1 MELKRIKKK
10 AILFTFL
17 SVVIAGLIATIFSTH
32 QITPL
37 DENVDVEKAKVTST
51 NNLLLN
57 IISYSK
63 TALRLSGYAALQ
75 EIIDNIHEQNSS
87 YTEPEITTVFNETVV
102 KGTING
108 AVRDN
113 MDGLT
118 IIDMMEQV
126 KELVVKETNTFFI
139 YNVTEVLIYQTKP
152 FSVTAAM
159 NISFYL
165 EKQGISWNIT
175 EEIISEIT
183 IIGLKDPLYFGIG
196 YNNTFKETDT
206 LIETFNRTTFEIFVN
221 DSEYIKSPS
230 IIKIIDIGTFR
241 PMSFFG
247 RLTNDANVKNET
259 ILTLLSVVDP
269 AKLTNISTNTSYV
282 DYMFLKEFNQSECL
296 KYLRQVSNISN
307 QPLIDSE
314 HLLLVFNMT
323 DTQTDATC

>member
-1 MELKRIKKK
+1 MELKKK

-17 SVVIAGLIATIFSTH
+17 SVIIAGLIATMFSTH

-37 DENVDVEKAKVTST
+37 DENMDVEKAKVTST

-63 TALRLSGYAALQ
+63 TALRLSGYVALQ
-75 EIIDNIHEQNSS
+75 EIIDNIHEEKSY

-108 AVRDN
+108 VVRDN

-126 KELVVKETNTFFI
+126 KELVVNETNTFFL
-139 YNVTEVLIYQTKP
+139 YNVTEVLIYQSKP

-159 NISFYL
+159 NISLYI
-165 EKQGISWNIT
+165 EKQGMSWNTT
-175 EEIISEIT
+175 EEIVSEIT

-196 YNNTFKETDT
+196 YNNTFKETET

-221 DSEYIKSPS
+221 DSEYINSPNT
-230 IIKIIDIGTFR
+230 IKIIDIGTFR

-247 RLTNDANVKNET
+247 RLTNNSNVKNET
-259 ILTLLSVVDP
+259 TLTLLSLVNP
-269 AKLTNISTNTSYV
+269 AKLTNISTHTSYI
-282 DYMFLKEFNQSECL
+282 DYMFNREFNQSECL
-296 KYLRQVSNISN
+296 KYLRQISNISN
-307 QPLIDSE
+307 QPLIDLE
-314 HLLLVFNMT
+314 HLKLIFNMT
-323 DTQTDATC
+323 DTQIDATC